1 MILGYG
7 PFILQPWVGKS
18 YKDAALNE
26 KQSYFNYGASSAI
39 MVAED
44 ASGTLN
50 TRFCILHMNY
60 ESSKEAAINNGS
72 GSFGPS

>member
-7 PFILQPWVGKS
+7 PFILQPWLGKP

-26 KQSYFNYGASSAI
+26 KQSYFNYRASSAR
-39 MVAED
+39 MVAEG

-50 TRFCILHMNY
+50 SRFCILHRNY
-60 ESSKEAAINNGS
+60 ESSKETAISNGS